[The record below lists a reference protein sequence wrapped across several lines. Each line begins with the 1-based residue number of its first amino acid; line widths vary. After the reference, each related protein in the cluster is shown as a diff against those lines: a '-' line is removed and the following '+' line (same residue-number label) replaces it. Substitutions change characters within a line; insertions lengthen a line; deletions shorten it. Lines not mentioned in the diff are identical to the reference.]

1 MKSDPSSEF
10 ALIQTEAY
18 ASVEADSNGMVH
30 TRLENG
36 LGVLVIP
43 DHRSPVVTHMVWY
56 KNGSADDP
64 VGKSGIAHFLEHLMF
79 KGTQKHPPGAF
90 MTLIAELGGQQ
101 NAFTSNDFTAYFQ
114 QVPAEHLATCMEYEA
129 DRMKNLV
136 LTEEVVGAERRVVL
150 EERLMRT
157 ESNPGQIL
165 GEALQAA
172 CFTTHP
178 YGKPIIGC
186 RDEIRGLGREDA
198 LDYYRRF
205 YTPENV
211 LLIVAGDVEPVRAI
225 DLARQFYG
233 GLQRHD
239 VPPVRVR
246 PSEPAPTTQRQVSL
260 ADPKVGQPQF
270 LRIHL
275 VPSYG
280 NAEPREAEA
289 LHVLSLLL
297 GRAQTGELYRSLVLK
312 DGIASGV
319 GASYIGTARDQTR
332 FVLHA
337 FPKPGVALAR
347 LDVAIEAVIQHHRGA
362 GFDPADIAR
371 AKKRLT
377 ANALYA
383 RDSHMSLSQLYG
395 RAICIGLT
403 VEAIQ
408 QWPDRIAS
416 VTGEDLLRALRRLD
430 QTTCVS
436 GRLLR
441 SEAEAEAPVA
451 A

>member
-1 MKSDPSSEF
+1 MAEVF
-10 ALIQTEAY
+10 A
-18 ASVEADSNGMVH
+18 DGMVH
-30 TRLENG
+30 TTLENG

-43 DHRSPVVTHMVWY
+43 DHRAPVVSHMVWY

-79 KGTQKHPPGAF
+79 KGTQRHPAGAF

-172 CFTTHP
+172 CFTTHA
-178 YGKPIIGC
+178 YGKPIIGW
-186 RDEIRGLGREDA
+186 RDEIRGLAQEDA

-205 YTPENV
+205 YTPENA

-233 GLQRHD
+233 DLQRHD

-280 NAEPREAEA
+280 NAEPGEAEA
-289 LHVLSLLL
+289 LHVLSLVL
-297 GRAQTGELYRSLVLK
+297 GRAQTGALYRSLVLK

-319 GASYIGTARDQTR
+319 GASYVGTARDQTR

-337 FPKPGVALAR
+337 VPKPGVALER
-347 LDVAIEAVIQHHRGA
+347 LDAAIEAVIQHHRGS
-362 GFDPADIAR
+362 GFDSADIAR

-395 RAICIGLT
+395 RAMCIGLT
-403 VEAIQ
+403 VDAIQ

-416 VTGEDLLRALRRLD
+416 VTSEDLLRALRRLD
-430 QTTCVS
+430 RATCVS

-441 SEAEAEAPVA
+441 SESEAEAPVA